1 MIDRAFVSMLGLT
14 HENEMFPKIKKGGR
28 EKERDGMC

>member
-1 MIDRAFVSMLGLT
+1 MIDRVFVSMLGLT

-28 EKERDGMC
+28 ERGRGRMC